1 MASILKTNLQQNP
14 SPPQSVT
21 KMGAYEPFDLQ
32 VGRGQIMDHIPVEIF
47 GYSATVGSTALGPL
61 WEGLTLSGG
70 AYVYPGSAL
79 QMTLVSTTT
88 DTQIIFVMGL
98 DANFNLLSEYIT
110 LTGTTPVTTV
120 NSYFRINGLLVTNG
134 INAGTITCKNGS
146 NLYAQIN
153 PGIGQTQMSIYTVPR
168 GYTFY
173 LSYVQ
178 SDSSIGFTSSNYMT
192 FVEYNKFNIAVNG
205 DNVNGY
211 PVNYGSNTT
220 VVSQTPFVQTLNI
233 PYTIPVAHEEGTDI
247 QYQIKANTGSPFAA
261 DVYAGGILI
270 KNDGQTA

>member
-1 MASILKTNLQQNP
+1 MALVTNLQQNP
-14 SPPQSVT
+14 SPPHSVT
-21 KMGAYEPFDLQ
+21 VQGAFEPFDLQ
-32 VGRGQIMDHIPVEIF
+32 VGRGQIMGHIPVEIF

-70 AYVYPGSAL
+70 AYVYPSSAL

-88 DTQIIFVMGL
+88 DTQTVAVLGL
-98 DANFNLLSEYIT
+98 DANFNLLSEYVT

-120 NSYFRINGLLVTNG
+120 NSYFRINQLIVTNG
-134 INAGTITCKNGS
+134 LNAGTITCKNS
-146 NLYAQIN
+146 TNLYAQIN
-153 PGIGQTQMSIYTVPR
+153 PVIGQTQMSIYTVPR

-192 FVEYNKFNIAVNG
+192 FVEYNKYNIAVTG

-211 PVNYGSNTT
+211 PINYSGNTT
-220 VVSQTPFVQTLNI
+220 VISQTPFVQTLNI
-233 PYTIPVAHEEGTDI
+233 PYTIPVAHEQGTDI
-247 QYQIKANTGSPFAA
+247 QFLIKANTGSPFAA

>member
-1 MASILKTNLQQNP
+1 MAGPQFYT
-14 SPPQSVT
+14 SPPHSVT
-21 KMGAYEPFDLQ
+21 VQGAYEPFDLQ
-32 VGRGQIMDHIPVEIF
+32 VGRNQIMGHIPIEIF
-47 GYSATVGSTALGPL
+47 GYSALVGSTALGPL

-70 AYVYPGSAL
+70 AYVYPSSAL
-79 QMTLVSTTT
+79 QMTLVSSNAG
-88 DTQIIFVMGL
+88 DTQIVAVLGL
-98 DANFNLLSEYIT
+98 DINFNMISEYVT

-120 NSYFRINGLLVTNG
+120 NSYFRINQLLVTNG
-134 INAGTITCKNGS
+134 LNAGTITCKNS
-146 NLYAQIN
+146 TNLYAQIN

-173 LSYVQ
+173 LSCVQ

-192 FVEYNKFNIAVNG
+192 FVESNKYNIAVTG

-233 PYTIPVAHEEGTDI
+233 PYIIPVAHEQGTDM
-247 QYQIKANTGSPFAA
+247 QFQVKANTGSPFAA

-270 KNDGQTA
+270 KNDSQSA